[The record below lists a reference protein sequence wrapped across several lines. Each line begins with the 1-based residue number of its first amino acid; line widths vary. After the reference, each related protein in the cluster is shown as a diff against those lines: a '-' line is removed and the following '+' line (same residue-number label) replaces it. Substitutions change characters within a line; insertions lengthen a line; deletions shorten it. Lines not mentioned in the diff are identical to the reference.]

1 MNQPWS
7 IHLLTFNNVLM
18 TFACNWYSISAWKK
32 RKWPQRDLLSF
43 RNNLTS
49 FFSFFFCSLLYI
61 YCSLLN
67 NLTFFFF
74 FFFCMILLFR
84 SSLFHISCLYLCPI
98 AKTNPE
104 LRSTEDRDYDDAEG
118 GENATTEQQPQQTPP
133 PSSAD
138 NKESTPPQG
147 PASGA
152 GKEVASPQAQRP
164 ASQKSGSASK
174 QSPRPPS
181 KQPQSEQGDV
191 DDRDDAT
198 LGIFD
203 CPVYVNKVIE
213 DIWLSRLC
221 E

>member
-1 MNQPWS
+1 
-7 IHLLTFNNVLM
+7 M
-18 TFACNWYSISAWKK
+18 TFACNWYSIRAWKK

-49 FFSFFFCSLLYI
+49 LFFFSFFFALCYTSVVPYKINWPFSFL
-61 YCSLLN
+61 
-67 NLTFFFF
+67 
-74 FFFCMILLFR
+74 FFCTILLFR

-98 AKTNPE
+98 VKTNPE

-133 PSSAD
+133 PGSAD
-138 NKESTPPQG
+138 NKESTTHQG

-174 QSPRPPS
+174 QSPQPPS
-181 KQPQSEQGDV
+181 KQPQSEQGDM

-198 LGIFD
+198 LGIFE

-213 DIWLSRLC
+213 DIWLSRLH

>member
-1 MNQPWS
+1 MKEEETAS
-7 IHLLTFNNVLM
+7 
-18 TFACNWYSISAWKK
+18 K
-32 RKWPQRDLLSF
+32 RSTSF
-43 RNNLTS
+43 RNNLT
-49 FFSFFFCSLLYI
+49 FFCCCLCYTYI
-61 YCSLLN
+61 ATYRI
-67 NLTFFFF
+67 TWH
-74 FFFCMILLFR
+74 FFCTIRLLR

-98 AKTNPE
+98 VKPNPE
-104 LRSTEDRDYDDAEG
+104 LRSDRDYDDAEG
-118 GENATTEQQPQQTPP
+118 GENATTDQQPQQTPP
-133 PSSAD
+133 PGSAD
-138 NKESTPPQG
+138 NKESTPPQR

-174 QSPRPPS
+174 QSPQPPS

-213 DIWLSRLC
+213 DIWLSRLRK
-221 E
+221 